1 MTDIP
6 DDVVERARQII
17 WRDFAGYANEESL
30 RAAGRVFVEWERE
43 RIYSLIGQYL
53 GQEDL
58 LDYLRSRNL
67 PASNPD
73 EGNPSDY
80 T

>member
-6 DDVVERARQII
+6 DDVVERALKKAQ
-17 WRDFAGYANEESL
+17 EEVHYKDAM

-43 RIYSLIGQYL
+43 RIYALIEQYL

-58 LDYLRSRNL
+58 LDYLR
-67 PASNPD
+67 ASTAPD
-73 EGNPSDY
+73 DCNPSDY